1 MRQKLLSSKV
11 ESMLN
16 ELIGEELK
24 AMYFYMATANWCQ
37 DAGYLK
43 AYGFFREESADEKA
57 HSEVLQQY
65 ILDMGSVPDL
75 MDIDEPEADF
85 TTLTDVINAAY
96 EIETELGKKYAKFA
110 QELAVTDGLTF
121 TKIQEFTKI
130 QTESIGFYGD
140 ICAVAEGLSSS
151 KFEQLKLEEILVKT
165 AK

>member
-43 AYGFFREESADEKA
+43 AFGFFREESADEKA

-96 EIETELGKKYAKFA
+96 EIETELGKKYAEFA
-110 QELAVTDGLTF
+110 QELAATDGLTF

>member
-1 MRQKLLSSKV
+1 MKQKLLSSKV

-24 AMYFYMATANWCQ
+24 AMYFYTAVANWCQ
-37 DAGYLK
+37 DAGYLR
-43 AYGFFREESADEKA
+43 AFGFFREESADEKA

-65 ILDMGSVPDL
+65 ILDMGCVPDL
-75 MDIDEPEADF
+75 MDIEEPESDF
-85 TTLTDVINAAY
+85 SSLTDVIYSAY
-96 EIETELGKKYAKFA
+96 DIEVELGKKYAKFA
-110 QELAVTDGLTF
+110 QELSSTDGLTF

-140 ICAVAEGLSSS
+140 ICSVSEGLATS

>member
-16 ELIGEELK
+16 ELVGEELK
-24 AMYFYMATANWCQ
+24 AMYFYTATANWCQ
-37 DAGYLK
+37 DAGYLR
-43 AYGFFREESADEKA
+43 AFSYFREESADEKA

-65 ILDMGSVPDL
+65 ILDMGCVPDL
-75 MDIDEPEADF
+75 MDIDEPEAEF
-85 TTLTDVINAAY
+85 ETLTDVIYAAY
-96 EIETELGKKYAKFA
+96 EIETDLGKKYAQFA
-110 QELAVTDGLTF
+110 QELAATDGLTF

-140 ICAVAEGLSSS
+140 MCAVAEGLSPS

>member
-43 AYGFFREESADEKA
+43 AFGFFREESADEKA

-75 MDIDEPEADF
+75 MDIDEPEAEF
-85 TTLTDVINAAY
+85 TTLTDVVYAAY

-110 QELAVTDGLTF
+110 QELAATDGLTF

>member
-1 MRQKLLSSKV
+1 MKEKLLSSKV

-37 DAGYLK
+37 DAGYLR
-43 AYGFFREESADEKA
+43 AFGFFREESADEKA

-65 ILDMGSVPDL
+65 ILDMGCVPEL
-75 MDIDEPEADF
+75 MDIDEPEAEF
-85 TTLTDVINAAY
+85 STLSDAIYAAY
-96 EIETELGKKYAKFA
+96 EIEVELGKKYAKFA
-110 QELAVTDGLTF
+110 QELAATDGLTF

-140 ICAVAEGLSSS
+140 ICSVAEGLASS

>member
-43 AYGFFREESADEKA
+43 AFGFFREESADEKA
-57 HSEVLQQY
+57 HAEVLQLY
-65 ILDMGSVPDL
+65 ILDMGCVPDL

-96 EIETELGKKYAKFA
+96 EIEVELGKKYAKFA
-110 QELAVTDGLTF
+110 QELAATDGLTF

-140 ICAVAEGLSSS
+140 ICAVSEGLSSS
-151 KFEQLKLEEILVKT
+151 KFEQLKLEEILVNT

>member
-24 AMYFYMATANWCQ
+24 AMYFYTATANWCQ

-43 AYGFFREESADEKA
+43 AFGFFREESADEKA

-75 MDIDEPEADF
+75 MDIDEPEAEF
-85 TTLTDVINAAY
+85 TTLTDVVYAAY

-110 QELAVTDGLTF
+110 QELAATDGLTF